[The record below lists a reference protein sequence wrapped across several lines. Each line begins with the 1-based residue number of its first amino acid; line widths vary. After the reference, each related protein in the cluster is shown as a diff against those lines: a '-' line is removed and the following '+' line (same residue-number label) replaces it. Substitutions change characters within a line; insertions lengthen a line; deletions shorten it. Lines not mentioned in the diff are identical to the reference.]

1 MKWTVLFLLIVTSG
15 LRASA
20 SEYLLINIYN
30 QEKISN
36 LQFRTKVGSYTLI
49 NDGKIG
55 DVIQSAETVKVSAK
69 GNQVALNY
77 KGKSLLVQNVA
88 FQTATW
94 MCEFL
99 LDVPAG
105 LKDQIYQD
113 NLIIYAANGQLT
125 LINEVEI
132 DHYVAGVVEAESGK
146 DQLAEYYKV
155 QSIISRTYALANK
168 TRHMGRGYQ
177 LCDRV
182 HCQVYHGKSRWNDS
196 IPYATNETEG
206 LVLVDQDINLIT
218 AAFSSN
224 CGGQTL
230 NAEHVWSQPRSYLVS
245 VPDTF
250 CLVMPHS
257 NWETTVDKK
266 AWLNYL
272 RKENYP
278 VNDSIGDATF
288 YFPQDKSS
296 FFSDSSYHVKLTD
309 LRRKFKL
316 RSTFFT
322 VQEDGE
328 NKLRLI
334 GQGFGHGVGLCQ
346 EGAMNRARCGWDYRS
361 ILHHYYTNVHL
372 IHLNSLDFFRF
383 QE

>member
-1 MKWTVLFLLIVTSG
+1 MKWSLLFILVFTCAA
-15 LRASA
+15 ASA

-30 QEKISN
+30 QENISSF
-36 LQFRTKVGSYTLI
+36 QFRTKIGSYTLI
-49 NDGKIG
+49 SNGQKG
-55 DVIQSAETVKVSAK
+55 DNIRASETVKVSAK
-69 GNQVALNY
+69 GNQIALNY
-77 KGKSLLVQNVA
+77 KGKQLTVNSLA

-99 LDVPAG
+99 VDAPDG
-105 LKDQIYQD
+105 LKDRIFQD
-113 NLIIYAANGQLT
+113 NLIIYASNGKLT

-146 DQLAEYYKV
+146 NQLAEYYKV
-155 QSIISRTYALANK
+155 QSIISRTYALANR
-168 TRHMGRGYQ
+168 TRHMGRGYE

-196 IPYATNETEG
+196 IPIATNETEG

-224 CGGQTL
+224 CGGRTL

-257 NWETTVDKK
+257 NWETTVKK
-266 AWLNYL
+266 DRWLNYL
-272 RKENYP
+272 KKENYP
-278 VNDSIGDATF
+278 INDSLGDATF
-288 YFPQDKSS
+288 YFPQDKRSY
-296 FFSDSSYHVKLTD
+296 FSDSTYELKMTD
-309 LRRKFKL
+309 LRKEFKL

-322 VQEDGE
+322 VQDDGE
-328 NKLRLI
+328 NQVRLI

-346 EGAMNRARCGWDYRS
+346 EGAMNRAQEGWDYRR

-372 IHLNSLDFFRF
+372 IHLNSLEFFRF

>member
-1 MKWTVLFLLIVTSG
+1 MNNGTV
-15 LRASA
+15 AS
-20 SEYLLINIYN
+20 SI
-30 QEKISN
+30 Q
-36 LQFRTKVGSYTLI
+36 VG
-49 NDGKIG
+49 
-55 DVIQSAETVKVSAK
+55 ETVKVSAK
-69 GNQVALNY
+69 GNQIALNY
-77 KGKSLLVQNVA
+77 NGKTTLLKSLA

-99 LDVPAG
+99 IDVPSH

-113 NLIIYAANGQLT
+113 NLIVYANNGNLT

-146 DQLAEYYKV
+146 NQLAEYYKV
-155 QSIISRTYALANK
+155 QSIISRTYALANR
-168 TRHMGRGYQ
+168 TRHMGRGYE

-196 IPYATNETEG
+196 IPIATDETEG

-224 CGGQTL
+224 CGGRTL
-230 NAEHVWSQPRSYLVS
+230 KAEQVWSQPRSYLVG

-257 NWETTVDKK
+257 NWETTVDKDQ
-266 AWLNYL
+266 WLNYL
-272 RKENYP
+272 KKENYP
-278 VNDSIGDATF
+278 VNDTIGDATF
-288 YFPQDKSS
+288 YFPENKNSY
-296 FFSDSSYHVKLTD
+296 FSDSTYNLKVTD

-322 VQEDGE
+322 VQDDGG
-328 NKLRLI
+328 NRIRLI

-372 IHLNSLDFFRF
+372 IHLNSLEFFRF